1 MKKLVK
7 NHKVFTTIVICAI
20 IVVVGFF
27 AVSHGVYNRSFMATV
42 VEMYM
47 TIIDREAQYAIYADT
62 APALIAQA
70 RAVEKTPATI
80 EKELSE
86 AEPYLKPASV
96 KMDVPY
102 YYSYE
107 NGMQVYH
114 FNEEAESDTLIV
126 YYPGGGYI
134 NEPLKYHWKIIN
146 SLCQEL
152 QCNVL
157 MPVYPK
163 APEYTCDES
172 YDIVMKFYFDCV
184 NTKDFDKLVFMGDS
198 SGGGMALVMAQL
210 LRDEHPDAKQPD
222 EIILLSPWMDVSME
236 NEEIAAVD
244 PHDPMLD
251 SAGVAAVGRM
261 WIGDRDVH
269 DPLVSP
275 IYGTFENLG
284 RITIFAGTRDI
295 LCPDDIK
302 FSEILTEQGIDHICV
317 VEEGL
322 NHPYVLFPIPEAKD
336 AQKMIVDIINGEY

>member
-1 MKKLVK
+1 MKKLLK
-7 NHKVFTTIVICAI
+7 KHKIFTTIVVCAI
-20 IVVVGFF
+20 VVVVGFF
-27 AVSHGVYNRSFMATV
+27 AVSHGVYHRSFMATV

-47 TIIDREAQYAIYADT
+47 TIIDREAQYAVYADT
-62 APALIAQA
+62 APGLIAKA
-70 RAVEKTPATI
+70 RAVEKSPATI
-80 EKELSE
+80 EKELSK

-96 KMDVPY
+96 KMDIPY

-107 NGMQVYH
+107 HGMQVYH
-114 FNEEAESDTLIV
+114 FNEEVESDTLIV

-134 NEPLKYHWKIIN
+134 NQPLKYHWKIIN

-163 APEYTCDES
+163 APEYTCEES
-172 YDIVMKFYFDCV
+172 YDIVMKFYLDCV
-184 NTKDFDKLVFMGDS
+184 NTRDFDKLIFMGDS
-198 SGGGMALVMAQL
+198 SGGGMSLVMAQL
-210 LRDEHPDAKQPD
+210 LRDEHPDASQPD
-222 EIILLSPWMDVSME
+222 EIILLSPWMDVSMD

-261 WIGDRDVH
+261 WVGDRDVH
-269 DPLVSP
+269 DPLASP

-284 RITIFAGTRDI
+284 RITIFASTRDI

-302 FSEILTEQGIDHICV
+302 FSEMLTEQGIDHICV

-336 AQKMIVDIINGEY
+336 AQEMIVQIIKGEY